1 MKERLPL
8 FIFVIIIFILG
19 ISFGAITVK
28 TLEYSNREN
37 LFNYFNDFMQEI
49 NALEYDQQSLISES
63 IKFNLLNILIIWA
76 FGLSVIIMPLITVLV
91 FFKGFVLGFTAGFL
105 LSQYSYRGI
114 LLILS
119 AIFPQN
125 LLIIPGYI
133 FAAVIAIYFSIRIIK
148 FYRGRERLTTIDFII
163 YSSEMALLA
172 GILFCGSLIE
182 TYISPFL
189 FRFVLRFI

>member
-19 ISFGAITVK
+19 ISFGTITVK

-37 LFNYFNDFMQEI
+37 LFNYFNNFMQEI
-49 NALEYDQQSLISES
+49 NVLEYDQQSLISES

-133 FAAVIAIYFSIRIIK
+133 LAAVIAIYFSIRIIQ
-148 FYRGRERLTTIDFII
+148 F
-163 YSSEMALLA
+163 
-172 GILFCGSLIE
+172 
-182 TYISPFL
+182 
-189 FRFVLRFI
+189 